1 MLSFTKKSESP
12 RGNIMGD
19 IIREALEEA
28 KTIAVVGLSDKEER
42 PSFQV
47 ASYLKEKGYRIIPV
61 NPGIDE
67 VFGTKSYADL
77 LEIPEKVDLV
87 DVFRKSEYVLPIAEQ
102 AEKIGVRYFWMQ
114 EGVVNEEAKSLLES
128 KGIRVIMDA
137 CTMKEHMKL
146 ME

>member
-1 MLSFTKKSESP
+1 
-12 RGNIMGD
+12 MGD
-19 IIREALEEA
+19 VIREALEEA
-28 KTIAVVGLSDKEER
+28 ETIAVVGLSDKEER

>member
-1 MLSFTKKSESP
+1 
-12 RGNIMGD
+12 MGD

>member
-1 MLSFTKKSESP
+1 MLSFNKKSESP
-12 RGNIMGD
+12 GGNIMGD